1 MIVQKTS
8 IFPASRIT
16 IFENLLKLETL
27 QYIAFPYATFTPL
40 DVDSSFKWGVGTT
53 SSYKFKLFGF
63 IPMGI
68 HTIKI
73 ERFDE
78 KTGVSSKEGNQFVPV
93 WNHEI
98 FLEEIDEKNTKYTD
112 KVTIKAGWKTFF
124 VWLWA
129 NAFYAHR
136 QRRWKKTLFCCNLK
150 EIVIQD

>member
-1 MIVQKTS
+1 MIVNKTS
-8 IFPASRIT
+8 VLPSSRKV
-16 IFENLLKLETL
+16 IFEKLLELGTL

-40 DVDSSFKWGVGTT
+40 DVKSSFKWGVGTT

-78 KTGVSSKEGNQFVPV
+78 QTGVSSKEGNKFVPV

-98 FLEEIDEKNTKYTD
+98 FLEEIDKTHTKYTD
-112 KVTIKAGWKTFF
+112 KVTINAGWKTFF
-124 VWLWA
+124 VGLWA

-136 QRRWKKTLFCCNLK
+136 QRRWKKLL
-150 EIVIQD
+150 

>member
-1 MIVQKTS
+1 MIVNKTS
-8 IFPASRIT
+8 IFPSAKKV
-16 IFENLLKLETL
+16 IFKKLLELETL

-68 HTIKI
+68 HKIKI

-78 KTGVSSKEGNQFVPV
+78 TTGVSSKEGNKFVPV

-98 FLEEIDEKNTKYTD
+98 FLEEIDKTHTKYTD

-136 QRRWKKTLFCCNLK
+136 QRKWKKLL
-150 EIVIQD
+150 

>member
-1 MIVQKTS
+1 MIIQKTS
-8 IFPASRIT
+8 VFPASRKT

-40 DVDSSFKWGVGTT
+40 DVDSSFKWGVGTA

-63 IPMGI
+63 IPMGT
-68 HTIKI
+68 HTIRI

-78 KTGVSSKEGNQFVPV
+78 N
-93 WNHEI
+93 
-98 FLEEIDEKNTKYTD
+98 NTEYTD
-112 KVTIKAGWKTFF
+112 RVTIKAGWKTFF

-136 QRRWKKTLFCCNLK
+136 QRKWKKLLTRK
-150 EIVIQD
+150 